1 MSEKINFIDETSGQ
15 GYRAHLLI
23 EVGLNVDSPQDL
35 PDEKEMED
43 LMKSFDKIL
52 QPMVHAKGRG
62 WHISSIETDTFPTS
76 RNLRHPFSMI
86 MKLAEL
92 LGSLMVW
99 TRVARA
105 LHGGFPAM
113 AQALDEVEQ
122 HLAQSMLK
130 TKNAVEVS
138 VSSHKDQILEH
149 AGSCESCRKFLEKY
163 TLMTDEQK
171 EVIAPKSG
179 ERAKN

>member
-1 MSEKINFIDETSGQ
+1 MSEKINFIDETSGH

-23 EVGLNVDSPQDL
+23 ELGLSADSPQDL
-35 PDEKEMED
+35 PDEGELED

-52 QPMVHAKGRG
+52 QTMIHTKGRG

-99 TRVARA
+99 TRVAQA

-113 AQALDEVEQ
+113 AQALAEVEQ

-130 TKNAVEVS
+130 TKNSVEVS
-138 VSSHKDQILEH
+138 VSSHKDQLLEH
-149 AGSCESCRKFLEKY
+149 AGQCENCRKFLEKY
-163 TLMTDEQK
+163 AALTDEQS
-171 EVIAPKSG
+171 EMVAPKG
-179 ERAKN
+179 GGREKN